1 MDPPAGAV
9 TRLDLVLVSRRPLR
23 RPPHFADTSLLNFS
37 QEESSRRVIA
47 WRVSLACHIILQ
59 LYDGTREYYRLLILE
74 IIAEGCIAVRQIIG
88 PGQNALSAN
97 VGRVIKL
104 ASGEALFSHSL
115 LLVLGEGVRSGS
127 ATLPPVR
134 RVRSMT
140 VRPPHHPHTPST
152 PPFVPTSTLALS
164 PQSCNS
170 RLTYMS
176 LY

>member
-1 MDPPAGAV
+1 M
-9 TRLDLVLVSRRPLR
+9 SRRPLR
-23 RPPHFADTSLLNFS
+23 RPPHFPDTSLLDFS

-47 WRVSLACHIILQ
+47 WRASLACHIILQ

-115 LLVLGEGVRSGS
+115 LLVPGEGVRSGS
-127 ATLPPVR
+127 A
-134 RVRSMT
+134 S
-140 VRPPHHPHTPST
+140 HSPS
-152 PPFVPTSTLALS
+152 
-164 PQSCNS
+164 C
-170 RLTYMS
+170 
-176 LY
+176 